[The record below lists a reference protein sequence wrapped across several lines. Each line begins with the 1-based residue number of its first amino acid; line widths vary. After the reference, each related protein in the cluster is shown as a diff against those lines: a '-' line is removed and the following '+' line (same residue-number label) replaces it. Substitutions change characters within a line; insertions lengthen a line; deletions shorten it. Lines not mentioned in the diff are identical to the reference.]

1 MTAWS
6 VFLPPAAAIDLMRE
20 RQGELDQLFA
30 QLPLPS
36 RAQASGTW
44 KGSLMALRG
53 LGWLPRPLG
62 QQVYRL
68 LALPI
73 NPWQGKRLDRDSGD
87 NCWLHPEGL
96 AFGHFRIT
104 QGPSPVD
111 GQPALLLDYDV
122 TENPA
127 LLRRIRGEA
136 RLFNEEVLL
145 ARMNW
150 QTRNGQICL
159 LYFTLSRVE

>member
-1 MTAWS
+1 MNAWS
-6 VFLPPAAAIDLMRE
+6 AFLPPAAALDLMRE
-20 RQGELDQLFA
+20 RQDELDQLFA
-30 QLPLPS
+30 HLPPPS
-36 RAQASGTW
+36 REQSGGTW
-44 KGSLMALRG
+44 KGSLMAVRG

-73 NPWQGKRLDRDSGD
+73 NPWQGKRLDGTSGD
-87 NCWLHPEGL
+87 NRWLHPDGL
-96 AFGHFRIT
+96 AFGHFRMAH
-104 QGPSPVD
+104 GCSPVD

-122 TENPA
+122 AQNPTI
-127 LLRRIRGEA
+127 LRRIRGEA
-136 RLFNEEVLL
+136 RLFAKDLLL

-150 QTRNGQICL
+150 QTRTGQICL